1 MKSTILLYI
10 NGLVDLFFVDE
21 SGFSLSPNGFYA
33 WQKIGEQMGIPS
45 SSKNVQNVLGFLSP
59 IDAHLIT
66 YTLPEKAYMNSE
78 LFIEYIENFISKRS
92 KETALVIDRAPWHTS
107 WAVLDKI
114 VEWENRG
121 LHLIYL
127 PPYSPHLNLI
137 ETLWRKIKNEWL
149 KIKDYKSKAALKRK
163 LKEIFTSFGK
173 TYSIKFSMNIFTDK

>member
-1 MKSTILLYI
+1 MLYTNDLI
-10 NGLVDLFFVDE
+10 DLFFVDE
-21 SGFSLSPNGFYA
+21 SGFSLNPNGFYG

-59 IDAHLIT
+59 INQHLIT
-66 YTLPEKAYMNSE
+66 YPLPEKAYMNSE
-78 LFIEYIENFISKRS
+78 IFIEYIEDFMSQIKR
-92 KETALVIDRAPWHTS
+92 ETALVIDRAPWHTS

-114 VEWENRG
+114 EEWENRG

-149 KIKDYKSKAALKRK
+149 KIKDYKSKTALKKK
-163 LKEIFTSFGK
+163 LKEIFISFGK
-173 TYSIKFSMNIFTDK
+173 AYSIKFSMNVFNSK